1 MIISEVIIMDKKLE
15 SRIARLEKLI
25 KEDYQSY
32 DIDEVSESIYNAIKG
47 LVVRTKMH
55 IDELKVE
62 HRYDQ
67 IADWQDVLQDIR
79 DLADKVNSIK

>member
-1 MIISEVIIMDKKLE
+1 MDKKLE
-15 SRIARLEKLI
+15 ARIARLEKFV
-25 KEDYQSY
+25 KEGYQNY

-47 LVVRTKMH
+47 LAVRINMH

-67 IADWQDVLQDIR
+67 VAEWQDVLQDVR
-79 DLADKVNSIK
+79 DLTNKVGSIK

>member
-1 MIISEVIIMDKKLE
+1 MDKKLE
-15 SRIARLEKLI
+15 ARVARLEKLV
-25 KEDYQSY
+25 KEGYQNY

-47 LVVRTKMH
+47 LAVRINMH

-67 IADWQDVLQDIR
+67 VAEWQDVLQDIR
-79 DLADKVNSIK
+79 DLTNKVSSIK

>member
-1 MIISEVIIMDKKLE
+1 MVISGVIIMDKKLE

-25 KEDYQSY
+25 KEGYQSY

-62 HRYDQ
+62 YRYDQ
-67 IADWQDVLQDIR
+67 IADWQDVLQDMR
-79 DLADKVNSIK
+79 DLADKINSIK